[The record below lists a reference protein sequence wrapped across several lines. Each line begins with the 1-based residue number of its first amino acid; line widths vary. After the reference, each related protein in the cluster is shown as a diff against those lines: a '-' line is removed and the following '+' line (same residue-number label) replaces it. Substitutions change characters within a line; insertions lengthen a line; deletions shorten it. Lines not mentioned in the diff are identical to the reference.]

1 MIILFVVNS
10 HLPCKQLMSNIT
22 DKNTSFLSN
31 RNLYLGDNMLSLDN
45 PIVMGILNITDDSF
59 YDGGK
64 YRSENEI
71 LKQTERMLIEG
82 ASIIDIGAVST
93 RPGAVEIPENK
104 ELEKLIFTIKSIL
117 KRFPKAI
124 ISIDTYRSNIADVVI
139 NEGAKIINDISGG
152 TFDNNMFKLVAQR
165 RIPYI
170 MMHIKGT
177 PRTMQN
183 NPEYINVILE
193 IKNFFINQINKLEKL
208 GITNNII
215 LDPGFG
221 FGKTKEHNF
230 EILKHLKSF
239 CELGY
244 PVMAGISRKSMIH
257 KTLDINP
264 DEALNGT
271 TALNTLALLN
281 GVSILRVHD
290 VKEAMEAINLV
301 KMYNESN

>member
-1 MIILFVVNS
+1 
-10 HLPCKQLMSNIT
+10 
-22 DKNTSFLSN
+22 
-31 RNLYLGDNMLSLDN
+31 
-45 PIVMGILNITDDSF
+45 
-59 YDGGK
+59 
-64 YRSENEI
+64 
-71 LKQTERMLIEG
+71 
-82 ASIIDIGAVST
+82 
-93 RPGAVEIPENK
+93 
-104 ELEKLIFTIKSIL
+104 
-117 KRFPKAI
+117 
-124 ISIDTYRSNIADVVI
+124 
-139 NEGAKIINDISGG
+139 
-152 TFDNNMFKLVAQR
+152 MFKLVAQR